1 MIDRTI
7 EELSSERQ
15 PDEPPPP
22 FIGAKRAAMDKV
34 FGRNSV
40 QEILDGL
47 EALSKTDD
55 EAVSIW
61 AKTTIATLH
70 LRSPTS
76 LTVALHAIRKGK
88 TMTLLDALQMELGIA
103 TAYCVSTIAYLT
115 IAPDIGMNTYLL

>member
-7 EELSSERQ
+7 EELSSERR

-22 FIGAKRAAMDKV
+22 FIGAKRAAMDKA

-40 QEILDGL
+40 QEILDEL
-47 EALSKTDD
+47 EALSKIDD
-55 EAVSIW
+55 EAVSMW
-61 AKTTIATLH
+61 AKNTIATLH

-115 IAPDIGMNTYLL
+115 IAPDSE